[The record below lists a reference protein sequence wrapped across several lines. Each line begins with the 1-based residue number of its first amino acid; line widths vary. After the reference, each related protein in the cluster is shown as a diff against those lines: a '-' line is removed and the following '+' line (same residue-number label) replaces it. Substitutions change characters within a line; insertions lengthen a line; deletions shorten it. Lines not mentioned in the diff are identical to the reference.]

1 MSPWSTELRRVA
13 ILAVLALIL
22 GLITGFYA
30 LMFVLALGVYLTW
43 QMTNLR
49 QMSEWLLQNPN
60 DPPPQSAGIWDE
72 IFTALYRRDKEHRL
86 EIKRAERRLDRFQES
101 TTALPDATIILN
113 KRGNIEWL
121 NERCRE
127 FLGLKD
133 SDLGNRIENLI
144 RNPRFVDYLHSGD
157 YEEPLEMPSPINRSN
172 TLLIRIVPYGRSR
185 RLMVARDMTRLQ
197 RLERMRRDFIAN
209 FSHELR
215 TPLTVLRGYLEG
227 MSDDPKL
234 TDEWGDALKTMNQQ
248 ILRMEHI
255 NDDLLFLSRL
265 ENPDNPRHDEEV
277 NVCAMLAAIREDAA
291 ALSQGQHELVL
302 ECDADPILIGSH
314 SELRNAF
321 SNLAFNA
328 VRYTPPGGKIQIR
341 WKAKGDGAI
350 LEVED
355 SGEGIAPQHISRV
368 TERFYR
374 VDAGRSREKG
384 GTGLGLAIV
393 KHVVNRHHAKL
404 EIQSTLGKGS
414 IFSIEFP
421 GQMLKKSE
429 PADSAEAQPGR

>member
-1 MSPWSTELRRVA
+1 
-13 ILAVLALIL
+13 
-22 GLITGFYA
+22 
-30 LMFVLALGVYLTW
+30 MFVLALGVYLTW

-49 QMSEWLLQNPN
+49 QMNEWLTQHPD

-72 IFTALYRRDKEHRL
+72 IFNALYRRDKAHRL
-86 EIKRAERRLDRFQES
+86 EVKRVERRLDRYQES

-121 NERCRE
+121 NERSKE
-127 FLGLKD
+127 YLGLKERD
-133 SDLGNRIENLI
+133 VGNRIENLI
-144 RNPRFVDYLHSGD
+144 RNPRFVEYLHEGD

-185 RLMVARDMTRLQ
+185 RLLVARDMTRLQ

-227 MSDDPKL
+227 MGDDNNL
-234 TDEWGDALKTMNQQ
+234 QAEWGDAIRTMNQQ
-248 ILRMEHI
+248 IRRMEHI

-265 ENPDNPRHDEEV
+265 ENPDNPRHDEEI
-277 NVCAMLAAIREDAA
+277 NVCAMLAAIREDAQ
-291 ALSQGQHELVL
+291 ALSQGKHEITL
-302 ECDADPILIGSH
+302 ECDDTIKLIGSH
-314 SELRNAF
+314 TELRNAF

-328 VRYTPPGGKIQIR
+328 VRYTPAGGRIRIR
-341 WKAKGDGAI
+341 WQADGEGAS

-355 SGEGIAPQHISRV
+355 NGEGIAPQHISRI

-393 KHVVNRHHAKL
+393 KHVANRHHAQL
-404 EIQSTLGKGS
+404 DIQSHVGEGS
-414 IFSIEFP
+414 LFRIRFP
-421 GQMLKKSE
+421 QKMLLKAE
-429 PADSAEAQPGR
+429 LDDSDSDAEA

>member
-1 MSPWSTELRRVA
+1 
-13 ILAVLALIL
+13 LALIL

-30 LMFVLALGVYLTW
+30 LMFLLALGVYLTW
-43 QMTNLR
+43 TMTNLR
-49 QMSEWLLQNPN
+49 LMSDWLLHHPDEQ
-60 DPPPQSAGIWDE
+60 PPQSTGIWDE
-72 IFTALYRRDKEHRL
+72 VFNALYRRDKEHRL
-86 EIKRAERRLDRFQES
+86 ELKRTERRLDRYEES
-101 TTALPDATIILN
+101 TSALPDATIILS
-113 KRGNIEWL
+113 KRGIIEWL

-127 FLGLKD
+127 YLGLKE
-133 SDLGNRIENLI
+133 SDVGNRIENLI
-144 RNPRFVDYLHSGD
+144 RNPRFVEYLHGEHYD
-157 YEEPLEMPSPINRSN
+157 EPLEMPSPNNRNN

-185 RLMVARDMTRLQ
+185 RLLVARDMTRLQ

-227 MSDDPKL
+227 MGDDPKL
-234 TDEWGDALKTMNQQ
+234 QEEWGDAIKTMNQQ

-265 ENPDNPRHDEEV
+265 ENPDNPRHDEDV

-291 ALSQGQHELVL
+291 ALSQGQHEISL
-302 ECDADPILIGSH
+302 ECDNNIHLLGSH
-314 SELRNAF
+314 IELRNAF

-341 WKAKGDGAI
+341 WQAEGDAAR

-355 SGEGIAPQHISRV
+355 NGEGIDPQHIPRI

-393 KHVVNRHHAKL
+393 KHVVNRHHAQL
-404 EIQSTLGKGS
+404 DIHSQVGKGS
-414 IFSIEFP
+414 LFRISFP
-421 GQMLKKSE
+421 AKMLIKSE
-429 PADSAEAQPGR
+429 SESET